1 MPSLL
6 LRPAHRNIDTRLNAC
21 ALYALRFQLT
31 AASRNINPTTLADCA
46 RNSRL
51 LNDFLERL

>member
-6 LRPAHRNIDTRLNAC
+6 LRPAHRNIDTRLTAC

-31 AASRNINPTTLADCA
+31 AASRNINPTTLSDCA
-46 RNSRL
+46 RNSHL
-51 LNDFLERL
+51 LNNFLERV